1 MALASLVPGTTFAHD
16 YTVVSLIAAG
26 GMGAV
31 YRAHQR
37 STGNTVALKIM
48 LPEMLADA
56 KNRVR
61 FEDEARIS
69 GRIKSSHVVKVL
81 AAGIEEATQTP
92 WLAMEFLTGESLAA
106 FAKPR
111 GALAPEM
118 VLAVLQQVGHAL
130 GAAHAAGVVH
140 CDLNPENIFITESQT
155 VGVPFEV
162 KVLDFGISRILK
174 DGRDSATVTTAVG
187 SPHWLAPEQGS
198 KGKTVSPPTDVW
210 SFGLIAFWML
220 TGRSYWLNA
229 NLPDDD
235 FNIYALLG
243 EIAGRDEIVAPS
255 RRLRALG
262 ETRSLLSADFDAW
275 FARCVDRDVSRRFV
289 GGREATEGL
298 FEALGAAGGAGLSG
312 PRLSLAPPPVK
323 SSAGVT
329 RELTVGVPGL
339 APEGYAALGGG
350 TALMA
355 ERTAPGK
362 TTAVK
367 KDHFR
372 VVVVEVALV
381 VVLGLVGCAAAL
393 NRDSSGQAAPVVAA
407 TVVESAPSPVVTPPR
422 VLTCPEGMAL
432 IPAGTF
438 SMGDADTASNTA
450 QPPHLVTL
458 SAFCMDLTEVTVA
471 AYRSC
476 VVAGSCVAESATV
489 NFPGIT
495 EQQRRDWS
503 PACQANHTNVD
514 QHPINCVNWD
524 QAQAFCR
531 FRGGQLPTEAQWEY
545 AARGTDGRM
554 YPWGNAAPASQLCWS
569 GVTQR
574 TSTCPVQSYPGGNS
588 PFGLFDMAGS
598 VWEWTSDF
606 YASYTETAAI
616 DPIGP
621 PSGTNR
627 VYRGGSWYYTSAALV
642 RAAVRFDDTPLYR
655 GDSIGFRCSRGAI

>member
-81 AAGIEEATQTP
+81 AAGIDEATQTP

-140 CDLNPENIFITESQT
+140 CDLKPENIFITESQS

-298 FEALGAAGGAGLSG
+298 FSALGAAGGAGLSG
-312 PRLSLAPPPVK
+312 PRPSLAPPLVK
-323 SSAGVT
+323 SSVGVT
-329 RELTVGVPGL
+329 RELTLGVPGL

-355 ERTAPGK
+355 ERTAPGT

-367 KDHFR
+367 KGPPLVAVAVALMLGS
-372 VVVVEVALV
+372 VVVVAV
-381 VVLGLVGCAAAL
+381 L
-393 NRDSSGQAAPVVAA
+393 NRDSGDQGAPVVAA

-438 SMGDADTASNTA
+438 SMGDADTASNAA
-450 QPPHLVTL
+450 QPPHMVTL

-471 AYRSC
+471 AYRAC
-476 VVAGSCVAESATV
+476 VVAGSCVAASATV
-489 NFPGIT
+489 DWPGIT
-495 EQQRRDWS
+495 AQQRRDGS
-503 PACQANHTNVD
+503 TYCQANHTNVD
-514 QHPINCVNWD
+514 QHPINCVDWD

-545 AARGTDGRM
+545 AARGTDGRI

-598 VWEWTSDF
+598 VWEWTSDW
-606 YASYTETAAI
+606 YEGYTSPAGSAI
-616 DPIGP
+616 PNPTGP
-621 PSGTNR
+621 ESGTSR
-627 VYRGGSWYYTSAALV
+627 VFRGGGWSSTLPSLFRSAKRV
-642 RAAVRFDDTPLYR
+642 RNAPAGRIDFL
-655 GDSIGFRCSRGAI
+655 GFRCARGAI